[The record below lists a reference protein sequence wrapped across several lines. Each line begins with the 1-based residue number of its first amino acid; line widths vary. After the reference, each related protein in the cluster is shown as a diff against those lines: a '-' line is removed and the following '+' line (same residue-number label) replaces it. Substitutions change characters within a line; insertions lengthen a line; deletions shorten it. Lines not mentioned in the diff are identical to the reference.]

1 MILVGGKQIAEGQ
14 DILHELLEHPVLV
27 SAAAAFV
34 ALPRQH
40 IQPPPDENG
49 LSMDGHGREHRKF
62 VYVGQRECA
71 TVDPDVVEVNVHSG
85 AFIEVL

>member
-1 MILVGGKQIAEGQ
+1 MQGQ

-27 SAAAAFV
+27 SSAAAFV
-34 ALPRQH
+34 ALPGQH

-49 LSMDGHGREHRKF
+49 VSTDGHGREHRKF

-85 AFIEVL
+85 SIH